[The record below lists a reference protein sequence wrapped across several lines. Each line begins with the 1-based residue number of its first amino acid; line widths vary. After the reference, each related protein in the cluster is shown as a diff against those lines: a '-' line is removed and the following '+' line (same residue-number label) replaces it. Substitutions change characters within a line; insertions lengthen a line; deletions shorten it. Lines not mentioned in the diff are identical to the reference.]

1 MINRR
6 WWVYPS
12 ARSMWRPLARR
23 ADREKST
30 NTARVRCLD
39 THWHMIPTTLD
50 GSLGQTACERLRVP
64 VWVRAAVLTERIR
77 AAGAPKV
84 TSHVVFSPLLLR
96 GRLHGDFFFATE
108 IFFFLEPHI
117 IENAPGKKENAFKQ
131 SRMQKSSPLHGYAG
145 NDRKRCSSYARPGV
159 VPKFTP

>member
-23 ADREKST
+23 AEREKST

-39 THWHMIPTTLD
+39 SHWQMIPTTLD
-50 GSLGQTACERLRVP
+50 GSLGQTACERVRVP

-84 TSHVVFSPLLLR
+84 TSHVVFFPLLLR
-96 GRLHGDFFFATE
+96 GRLHGDRF
-108 IFFFLEPHI
+108 IFWNRTISKTLSEKRKCVSTKPY
-117 IENAPGKKENAFKQ
+117 AKKSPFTRIRWK
-131 SRMQKSSPLHGYAG
+131 RQK
-145 NDRKRCSSYARPGV
+145 
-159 VPKFTP
+159 TM